1 MSQVGAPQHSPIPI
15 GEVTKPPFVRLPDPL
30 SIFVHRTLRLRVLT
44 EGHDLRAYLQFL
56 AGLTEAQHR
65 IQDALPAVELPDTE
79 TLARAATFAMPPLDR
94 GRFTA
99 DLAFE
104 TTFTRLLALADE
116 IVMPE
121 AARLALARVTRAD
134 AGARA
139 DMARAVLADAVPVE
153 ALAEHAF
160 MAAALQVHYARLA
173 AGLTAERLVPV
184 GDGSCPACGGPPVA
198 SLIVGWPG
206 AHGARFCACALCSTL
221 WHHVRIKCT
230 LCGSTGG
237 IGYQEVEGGAG
248 LVKAECCD
256 SCRSYV
262 KVLHQHKEPA
272 LDPVAD
278 DIATLA
284 LDLLLRDSD
293 YRRGAVNPFLLGY

>member
-15 GEVTKPPFVRLPDPL
+15 GDVAKPPFVRLPDPL
-30 SIFVHRTLRLRVLT
+30 SVFVHRTLRLRALAQ
-44 EGHDLRAYLQFL
+44 GHELAAYLNFL
-56 AGLTEAQHR
+56 AGLSEAQHR
-65 IQDALPAVELPDTE
+65 IQDGLPAVALPDAE
-79 TLARAATFAMPPLDR
+79 AMARAQSFAMPPLDR

-99 DLAFE
+99 DAAFD
-104 TTFTRLLALADE
+104 TTFERLLSLAGD

-121 AARLALARVTRAD
+121 AARRALARVTRAD

-160 MAAALQVHYARLA
+160 MAAALQVHYVRLA
-173 AGLTAERLVPV
+173 AGLAAEKLVPV
-184 GDGSCPACGGPPVA
+184 GEGSCPACGGPPVA

-230 LCGSTGG
+230 LCGSTAG
-237 IGYQEVEGGAG
+237 IGYQEVEGGG
-248 LVKAECCD
+248 GM
-256 SCRSYV
+256 
-262 KVLHQHKEPA
+262 
-272 LDPVAD
+272 
-278 DIATLA
+278 I
-284 LDLLLRDSD
+284 
-293 YRRGAVNPFLLGY
+293 